1 MDENITS
8 VLHGRNMRLVKMIK
22 YNI

>member
-1 MDENITS
+1 MDEHITS